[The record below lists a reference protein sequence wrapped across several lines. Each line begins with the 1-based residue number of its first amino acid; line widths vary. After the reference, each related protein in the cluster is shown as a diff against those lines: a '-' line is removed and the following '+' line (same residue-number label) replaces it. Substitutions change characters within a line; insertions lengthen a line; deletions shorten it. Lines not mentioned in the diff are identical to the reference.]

1 MKRQLL
7 ALCAAASAVL
17 ALAPVAA
24 QAARPAHAA
33 RTAHASGGGQ
43 LQVVKRINGPDGGW
57 DYASFDPV
65 RRRIYVTHGT
75 VVLAVNL
82 ATGKLNANFAP
93 GNRLHETVVVPGHD
107 LLVTTNSGDSTAKIL
122 RASDGKLLK
131 SLSVAADADGAAYDP
146 STGLV
151 VVINGDAGV
160 LTLVDP
166 VKQAVVGTIQVGD
179 KLEFGQPDGKGRF
192 YVNVEDKGQVAVV
205 DLKARKALARYDM
218 AGCQRPTGL
227 AYVEGGRV
235 ISSCSG
241 LAKILDAATGKELA
255 SLKIGGF
262 PDAVLYDPGRHE
274 AYIPTALDGKL
285 WVIGLEGKDN
295 NAIVES
301 VPTQPG
307 ARTGAVDLKTGR
319 IYLPTAQYGPFVAGT
334 RPQPKPG
341 TFQILVLD
349 RK

>member
-7 ALCAAASAVL
+7 VLCAAASALL
-17 ALAPVAA
+17 AAAPIAA
-24 QAARPAHAA
+24 QAAP
-33 RTAHASGGGQ
+33 GGQ

-57 DYASFDPV
+57 DYASFDAA
-65 RRRIYVTHGT
+65 RRRLYVAHGT
-75 VVLAVNL
+75 VVLAL
-82 ATGKLNANFAP
+82 DLTTGKLNEAFAP
-93 GNRLHETVVVPGHD
+93 GNRLHAVVVVPGHD
-107 LLVTTNSGDSTAKIL
+107 VLVTTNSGDSTAKIL
-122 RASDGKLLK
+122 KASDGALLK
-131 SLSVAADADGAAYDP
+131 SLSVAADPDGAAYDP
-146 STGLV
+146 ATGLV
-151 VVINGDAGV
+151 VVINGDSGV
-160 LTLVDP
+160 LTLIDP
-166 VKQAVVGTIQVGD
+166 VKQVVAGTIQVGD
-179 KLEFGQPDGKGRF
+179 KLEFGAPDGKGLF

-205 DLKARKALARYDM
+205 DLKARKVLRRYDM

-235 ISSCSG
+235 ISSCNT
-241 LAKILDAATGKELA
+241 LAKVLDAASGKELA

-262 PDAVLYDPGRHE
+262 PDAVLYDPGRHL
-274 AYIPTALDGKL
+274 AYVPTALDGKL
-285 WVIGLEGKDN
+285 WVIGLTGMQS

-319 IYLPTAQYGPFVAGT
+319 IYLPTAEYGPLEPGK

>member
-7 ALCAAASAVL
+7 ALCAAASALL
-17 ALAPVAA
+17 AAVPIA
-24 QAARPAHAA
+24 AHAA
-33 RTAHASGGGQ
+33 GGQ
-43 LQVVKRINGPDGGW
+43 LQVVDRIKGPDGGW
-57 DYASFDPV
+57 DYASYDPAH
-65 RRRIYVTHGT
+65 RRIYVTHAT
-75 VVLAVNL
+75 VVLAVDL
-82 ATGKLNANFAP
+82 ASGKLNDNFAP
-93 GNRLHETVVVPGHD
+93 GNRLHEVVVVPGKD
-107 LLVTTNSGDSTAKIL
+107 LLVTTNSGDSTAKL
-122 RASDGKLLK
+122 LKASDGSLIKELK
-131 SLSVAADADGAAYDP
+131 VAADADGAAYDP
-146 STGLV
+146 ATGLV

-160 LTLVDP
+160 LTLIDP
-166 VKQAVVGTIQVGD
+166 VKQDVVGTIQVGD

-205 DLKARKALARYDM
+205 DLKARKVVQRYDM

-235 ISSCSG
+235 ISSCNN
-241 LAKILDAATGKELA
+241 LAKILDAASGKEIA

-262 PDAVLYDPGRHE
+262 PDAVLYDPGRHL

-285 WVIGLEGKDN
+285 WVIGLTGKES

-301 VPTQPG
+301 VPTQTG

-319 IYLPTAQYGPFVAGT
+319 LYLPTAEYGPIEPGK

>member
-1 MKRQLL
+1 MKRHQLL
-7 ALCAAASAVL
+7 AFCAAASALL
-17 ALAPVAA
+17 ASVPLA
-24 QAARPAHAA
+24 AHAA
-33 RTAHASGGGQ
+33 EGGK
-43 LQVVKRINGPDGGW
+43 LQVVERINGPDGGW
-57 DYASFDPV
+57 DYASYDAAH
-65 RRRIYVTHGT
+65 RRIYVTHGT
-75 VVLAVNL
+75 VVLAVDL
-82 ATGKLNANFAP
+82 ATGKLNDSFAP
-93 GNRLHETVVVPGHD
+93 GARLHEVVVVPGHD
-107 LLVTTNSGDSTAKIL
+107 LLVTTNSGDSTVRIL
-122 RASDGKLLK
+122 KASDGALLK

-146 STGLV
+146 ATGLV

-166 VKQAVVGTIQVGD
+166 VKQAVVGTIDVGG

-192 YVNVEDKGQVAVV
+192 FVNVEDKGQVAVV
-205 DLKARKALARYDM
+205 DLKARKVLAHYDM

-241 LAKILDAATGKELA
+241 LAKILDAASGKELA

-262 PDAVLYDPGRHE
+262 PDAVLYDPGRHL
-274 AYIPTALDGKL
+274 AFIPTALDGKL
-285 WVIGLEGKDN
+285 WVIGLTGKESN
-295 NAIVES
+295 TIVDS

-319 IYLPTAQYGPFVAGT
+319 IYLPTAEYGPMESGK

>member
-1 MKRQLL
+1 MKRKLL
-7 ALCAAASAVL
+7 ALCAAASALLSAVPI
-17 ALAPVAA
+17 A
-24 QAARPAHAA
+24 AHAA
-33 RTAHASGGGQ
+33 GGQ
-43 LQVVKRINGPDGGW
+43 LQVVERIKGPDGGW
-57 DYASFDPV
+57 DYASYDAA
-65 RRRIYVTHGT
+65 RRRVYVAHAT
-75 VVLAVNL
+75 VVLAVDL
-82 ATGKLNANFAP
+82 ATGKLNPSFAP
-93 GNRLHETVVVPGHD
+93 GNHLHAVVAVPGHD
-107 LLVTTNSGDSTAKIL
+107 LLVTTNSGDSTAKL
-122 RASDGKLLK
+122 LKASDGSLIKELK
-131 SLSVAADADGAAYDP
+131 VAADADGAAYDP
-146 STGLV
+146 ATGLV

-160 LTLVDP
+160 LTLIDP
-166 VKQAVVGTIQVGD
+166 VKQDVVGTIQVGD

-205 DLKARKALARYDM
+205 DLKARKVVGRYDM

-227 AYVEGGRV
+227 AYVEGGRL

-241 LAKILDAATGKELA
+241 LAKILDAASGKELA

-262 PDAVLYDPGRHE
+262 PDAVLYDAGRHL
-274 AYIPTALDGKL
+274 AYVPTALDGKL
-285 WVIGLEGKDN
+285 WVIGLTGKES

-301 VPTQPG
+301 VPTQTG

-319 IYLPTAQYGPFVAGT
+319 IYLPTAEYGPIEPGK

>member
-7 ALCAAASAVL
+7 ALCAAASAVM
-17 ALAPVAA
+17 ALAPLA
-24 QAARPAHAA
+24 AHAA
-33 RTAHASGGGQ
+33 EGGK
-43 LQVVKRINGPDGGW
+43 LQVVERINGPDGGW
-57 DYASFDPV
+57 DYASYDPA
-65 RRRIYVTHGT
+65 RRRVYVTHGT
-75 VVLAVNL
+75 VVLAVDL
-82 ATGKLNANFAP
+82 ATGKLNDHFAP
-93 GNRLHETVVVPGHD
+93 GARLHEVVVVPGHD
-107 LLVTTNSGDSTAKIL
+107 LLLTTNSGDSTVKIL
-122 RASDGKLLK
+122 KASDGALLK

-151 VVINGDAGV
+151 VVVNGDAGV

-166 VKQAVVGTIQVGD
+166 VKQMVVGTIQVGD

-205 DLKARKALARYDM
+205 DLKARKAIGRYDM
-218 AGCQRPTGL
+218 AGCQRPSGL
-227 AYVEGGRV
+227 AYVEGGRL
-235 ISSCSG
+235 ISSCGG

-262 PDAVLYDPGRHE
+262 PDAVLYDPGRHL
-274 AYIPTALDGKL
+274 AYIPTALDGNL
-285 WVIGLEGKDN
+285 WVIGLSGKDN

-307 ARTGAVDLKTGR
+307 ARTGTVDLKTGR
-319 IYLPTAQYGPFVAGT
+319 IYLPTAQYGPMEPGK

>member
-7 ALCAAASAVL
+7 VLCAAASSLFAF
-17 ALAPVAA
+17 APPAA
-24 QAARPAHAA
+24 QAAD
-33 RTAHASGGGQ
+33 GGK
-43 LQVVKRINGPDGGW
+43 LQVVERINGPDGGW
-57 DYASFDPV
+57 DYASYDAA
-65 RRRIYVTHGT
+65 RRRVYVTHGT
-75 VVLAVNL
+75 VVLALDL
-82 ATGKLNANFAP
+82 ATGKLNPSFAP
-93 GNRLHETVVVPGHD
+93 GARLHEVVVVPGHD

-122 RASDGKLLK
+122 KASDGALLK
-131 SLSVAADADGAAYDP
+131 SLTVAADADGAAYDP

-160 LTLVDP
+160 LTLIDP
-166 VKQAVVGTIQVGD
+166 LKQEVVGTITVGD

-192 YVNVEDKGQVAVV
+192 YVNVEDKAQVAVV
-205 DLKARKALARYDM
+205 DLKARKVLTRYDM

-241 LAKILDAATGKELA
+241 LAKILDAATGKEIA

-262 PDAVLYDPGRHE
+262 PDAVLYDPGRRQ
-274 AYIPTALDGKL
+274 AFVPTALDGKL
-285 WVIGLEGKDN
+285 WVIALSGKGDN
-295 NAIVES
+295 TIVDS

-319 IYLPTAQYGPFVAGT
+319 IYLPTAEYGPFEAGK
-334 RPQPKPG
+334 RPQPKPN

>member
-7 ALCAAASAVL
+7 ALCAATSAML
-17 ALAPVAA
+17 ALAPLA
-24 QAARPAHAA
+24 AHAA
-33 RTAHASGGGQ
+33 GDGK
-43 LQVVKRINGPDGGW
+43 LQVVERVNGPDGGW
-57 DYASFDPV
+57 DYASYDAA
-65 RRRIYVTHGT
+65 RRRVYVAHGT
-75 VVLAVNL
+75 VVLSLDL
-82 ATGKLNANFAP
+82 ATGKLNPAFAP
-93 GNRLHETVVVPGHD
+93 GARLHAVVVVPGHD

-122 RASDGKLLK
+122 KATDGALLK

-146 STGLV
+146 ATGLV
-151 VVINGDAGV
+151 VVINGDSGV
-160 LTLVDP
+160 LTLIDP
-166 VKQAVVGTIQVGD
+166 IKQEVAGTIQVGD

-205 DLKARKALARYDM
+205 DLKARKVVGRYDM

-227 AYVEGGRV
+227 AYVEGGRL

-241 LAKILDAATGKELA
+241 LAKILDAASGKELA

-262 PDAVLYDPGRHE
+262 PDAVLYDAGRHL
-274 AYIPTALDGKL
+274 AYVPTALDGKL
-285 WVIGLEGKDN
+285 WVIGLTGKES
-295 NAIVES
+295 NAIVDS
-301 VPTQPG
+301 VPTQQG

-319 IYLPTAQYGPFVAGT
+319 IYLPTAEYGPMEPGK

-341 TFQILVLD
+341 TFQVLVLD